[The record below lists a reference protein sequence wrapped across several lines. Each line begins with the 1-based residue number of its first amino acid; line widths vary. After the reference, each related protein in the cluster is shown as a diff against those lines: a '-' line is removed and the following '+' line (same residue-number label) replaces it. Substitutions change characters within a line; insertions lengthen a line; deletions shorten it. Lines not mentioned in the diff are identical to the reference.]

1 METRD
6 SLPFNPTNWRLQ
18 AAASGESFGGAWHVG
33 YVEQLFELSDM
44 LNAENERRKAE
55 VVVCRFK
62 VTPTMEGDWRWLNV
76 LILQSI

>member
-6 SLPFNPTNWRLQ
+6 SLPFNTTNWRLQ
-18 AAASGESFGGAWHVG
+18 SAVFGESLGGTWHVG

-55 VVVCRFK
+55 VVVCRFR
-62 VTPTMEGDWRWLNV
+62 VMSIMEGDWRWLNV
-76 LILQSI
+76 LILRSI

>member
-6 SLPFNPTNWRLQ
+6 SLPFNTTNRRLQ
-18 AAASGESFGGAWHVG
+18 SAVFGESLGVTWHVG

-55 VVVCRFK
+55 VVVCRFR
-62 VTPTMEGDWRWLNV
+62 VMSIMEVDWRWLNV
-76 LILQSI
+76 LILRSI